1 MVQEVSACG
10 AKVKQQ
16 IVNDMIRDER
26 AEFLF
31 KEMRMTFDQKKLF
44 NNLYVS
50 QSRAEQHTWSRLL
63 STRKR
68 AL

>member
-44 NNLYVS
+44 NNLYFS
-50 QSRAEQHTWSRLL
+50 QSRAEQPT
-63 STRKR
+63 
-68 AL
+68 

>member
-1 MVQEVSACG
+1 MVQEVGACG

-31 KEMRMTFDQKKLF
+31 KEMRMTIDQKKLF
-44 NNLYVS
+44 NNLYFS
-50 QSRAEQHTWSRLL
+50 QSRAEQPT
-63 STRKR
+63 
-68 AL
+68 

>member
-1 MVQEVSACG
+1 MVQEVGACG

-31 KEMRMTFDQKKLF
+31 KEMRMTYDQKKLF
-44 NNLYVS
+44 NNLYFS
-50 QSRAEQHTWSRLL
+50 QSRAEQPT
-63 STRKR
+63 
-68 AL
+68 

>member
-50 QSRAEQHTWSRLL
+50 QSRGEQHT
-63 STRKR
+63 
-68 AL
+68 